1 MTEEE
6 RKENIKNYLS
16 ITQVAKYRNV
26 STDTLRYYDKIG
38 LFKPDYVDPVNERR
52 YYSMEQCEKL
62 GTILELRAMEIPIKD
77 IHEFMQNRTVN
88 KSEEILNIQ
97 LSLLNK
103 EIEEKQQ
110 LRKVLLD
117 KLEFIKV
124 QKESKV
130 PLDTPL
136 FKNIPERYALF
147 GKEGKLS
154 SKDVVLEYMRLEKSM
169 EGLSPIFATNKMA
182 IEIPVSIHTNL
193 HHETV
198 RPVIFYTGAKKEQK
212 NICKIP
218 GGKYVCMYINDDKGN
233 LEEKIDSIKQYARN
247 EAVEMEEIGFM
258 IYQIDITL
266 TDDREEI
273 LIELQFPVKGTDL

>member
-136 FKNIPERYALF
+136 FKTIPERYALF

-154 SKDVVLEYMRLEKSM
+154 SKDVALEYMRLEKSM

-247 EAVEMEEIGFM
+247 EGVEMEEIGFM